1 MRLPK
6 VFDGHRFVERLKLG
20 FVGLIVGRRPDVL
33 RTLLYRPELFG
44 KPFSKLTHS
53 VMRGPSAWG
62 VADREIM
69 AMFVSQLNQCP
80 F

>member
-1 MRLPK
+1 MRLPRIN
-6 VFDGHRFVERLKLG
+6 DGHRLLERFKLG

-44 KPFSKLTHS
+44 RAFSKLTQA
-53 VMRGPSAWG
+53 VMRGPSAWQ
-62 VADREIM
+62 VSDREII